1 MNSGYRLAFGDLP
14 EGTVYFD
21 PWRGIDLRGELRE
34 RLTKIPET
42 ELQKLLVGD
51 ITWPVFVEPDFI
63 DISRKKTPVLELIPR
78 RTVRGKSVDY
88 NRITAKASASWGAET
103 DVPAYVSHTFESK
116 SVAVKYLRHR
126 GKVSGPA
133 LAVASKSGFIN
144 AYQLE
149 IQLATQA
156 VMEELENTI
165 LNGDSAAN
173 ANQFDGLLKDAA
185 SGQVIDKAGA
195 ALALSDIDTLLAN
208 LENVGATPKVAITDP
223 FTFASLKGLLQSYQR
238 FVNVTEVS
246 GGIVALEYAG
256 IPFVTSRFMPT
267 QAYDA
272 TTNPDGRQIL
282 FIDTDYIWLGVL
294 QDITVEEL
302 AKTSDA
308 VEFIVKWYGT
318 LVDQAPE
325 FIGLIKG
332 LP

>member
-1 MNSGYRLAFGDLP
+1 MNSYKIAFGDLP

-21 PWRGIDLRGELRE
+21 PWRGIDKRSELKE
-34 RLTKIPET
+34 RLTKIPEA
-42 ELQKLLVGD
+42 ELKKLLVGD

-78 RTVRGKSVDY
+78 RTVRGKSVDF

-103 DVPAYVSHTFESK
+103 DVPTYAAHTFESK
-116 SVAVKYLRHR
+116 SIPVKYLRHR

-144 AYQLE
+144 AYQME

-165 LNGDSAAN
+165 LNGDTTVNAN
-173 ANQFDGLLKDAA
+173 AFDGLIKDAGA
-185 SGQVIDKAGA
+185 SGQVTDKAGA

-208 LENVGATPKVAITDP
+208 LENVGASPKVAITDP

-246 GGIVALEYAG
+246 GGITALEYAG
-256 IPFVTSRFMPT
+256 IPFVTSRFMPS

-272 TTNPDGRQIL
+272 TTNPDGRMIL
-282 FIDTDYIWLGVL
+282 FVDTDYVWLGVL

-325 FIGLIKG
+325 FLGLIKG